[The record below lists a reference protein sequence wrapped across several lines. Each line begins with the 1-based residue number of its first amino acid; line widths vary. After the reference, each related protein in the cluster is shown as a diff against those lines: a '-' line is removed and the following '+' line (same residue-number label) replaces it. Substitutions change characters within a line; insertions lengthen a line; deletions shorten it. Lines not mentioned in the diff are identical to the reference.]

1 MSDSTGQQLTPD
13 QIKAQQ
19 ALASLTPAQREKMT
33 LNHRVKVK
41 AQALKL
47 KNVWVQVSVILA
59 WFITL
64 QFIALLFFKKGFLLS
79 RPVLSN
85 HSECAIL
92 PFDSNEFDLLS
103 NDNLEKDSCWTQ
115 KSFDR
120 AVIVVIDALRFD
132 FVMPSDPSVD
142 NADLNYLH
150 SFPFLYEHSQQNPQ
164 NSLLLKFIA
173 DPPTTTLQRLKGL
186 TTGSLPTFIDAGS
199 NFAGTE
205 IDEDNWIGQLS
216 KLNKSISFI
225 GDDTWMALFA
235 PSFNSKLTHPYESL
249 NVKDLHTVDNGVIEH
264 IFPIIENTDETD
276 EEWDVTIGHLLGVDH
291 AGHRY
296 GPNHPEMKKKLE
308 QMNTFIQ
315 DVVNSIEDDTLLIVM
330 GDHGMDSK
338 GDHGGESLQEV
349 ESTLWMYSKN
359 PFFGRL
365 EESFYNTTAYGENHR
380 SVNQIDLVS
389 TISLLLGLPVPFNN
403 LGFPVIEAFLGPE
416 SDDLQS
422 VAKADFLTAAQ
433 IHKYTSTFGGMLASD
448 AAAEKL
454 WEEVQQ
460 YAKEGKWNL
469 LVEAS
474 TEYQK
479 YVLEECHV
487 LWVNFDMVSM
497 VIGIIL
503 LAFSAV
509 IIYVYARVL
518 PVELDSIYSLLLKT
532 VSSGASTFGLAF
544 WVTSRVIR
552 FPFESPA
559 YSLGLGITV
568 GIIVGYFGVV
578 ATVLFTSNKIFH
590 LLFAPKDKWSV
601 IAFAFT
607 ILHVLTF
614 SSNSFVNWEDG
625 TLTFLVTTMG
635 FIFLIYSLQ
644 NLTDDRSKVMAAYFS
659 LLIMGFS
666 RLSAL
671 IRVCREEQGATCVT
685 TFYEDGT
692 STASFN
698 HLLILG
704 FVSLILPS
712 TISSFYTNTAN
723 FNGSASVWIS
733 YGLRITMFM
742 ATTFWGM
749 DIAENKGWIA
759 LGPALTAL
767 KEVKVLIARIL
778 FGVTLFAANYAWYRG
793 ALCVKIEFFND
804 SNNSGKKVQARIL
817 GYSNIYGSTLF
828 LVLINFFGVCLIAS
842 KPLAGVSLSLLLV
855 QILALLEILDLNNLY
870 VSPIGPIALGLL
882 GASHFFTTGHQATLP
897 SIQWDAGF
905 IPAESIVFPL
915 THAFILFNTFGS
927 QILVA
932 LAVPLVALWKIS
944 PSKEPSSLLT
954 ITNRASCTLILYQTV
969 VTLSSMIFAMHFRRH
984 LMIWKIFAPRFMLA
998 ALSLGVTDIAVFLG
1012 VAVFAGKAVSYIN
1025 QVFNT

>member
-1 MSDSTGQQLTPD
+1 
-13 QIKAQQ
+13 
-19 ALASLTPAQREKMT
+19 MT
-33 LNHRVKVK
+33 LNHRIKVK
-41 AQALKL
+41 TQALKL

-59 WFITL
+59 WFIAL

-92 PFDSNEFDLLS
+92 PFDSTEFDLFS

-132 FVMPSDPSVD
+132 FVMPNDPSND
-142 NADLNYLH
+142 NTDLNYLH
-150 SFPFLYEHSQQNPQ
+150 SFPFLYEQTQQNPQ

-205 IDEDNWIGQLS
+205 IDEDNWIGQLA

-235 PSFNSKLTHPYESL
+235 PNFNSKLTHPYESL

-264 IFPIIENTDETD
+264 LFPILENTDETD

-296 GPNHPEMKKKLE
+296 GPNHSEMKKKLE
-308 QMNTFIQ
+308 QMNSFIQ

-330 GDHGMDSK
+330 GDHGMDPK

-349 ESTLWMYSKN
+349 ESTLWMYSKT

-365 EESFYNTTAYGENHR
+365 ENSFYNTTAYGENHR

-403 LGFPVIEAFLGPE
+403 LGFPIIEAFLGPE
-416 SDDLQS
+416 SDDLRS

-487 LWVNFDMVSM
+487 LWVNFDVVSM
-497 VIGIIL
+497 VIGITL

-509 IIYVYARVL
+509 MIYVYARVL
-518 PVELDSIYSLLLKT
+518 PVELDSIYALLLKT

-544 WVTSRVIR
+544 WVASRVIR

-559 YSLGLGITV
+559 YSLGLGIAV

-578 ATVLFTSNKIFH
+578 ATILFSSNKILH
-590 LLFAPKDKWSV
+590 LLFAPKDKWSIV
-601 IAFAFT
+601 AFAFT

-614 SSNSFVNWEDG
+614 TSNSFVNWEDG
-625 TLTFLVTTMG
+625 TLSFLVTTMG

-671 IRVCREEQGATCVT
+671 IRVCREEQGATCIT
-685 TFYEDGT
+685 TFYENGT

-698 HLLILG
+698 HVLILG

-712 TISSFYTNTAN
+712 TISSFYTSTAN

-733 YGLRITMFM
+733 YGLRIAMFM
-742 ATTFWGM
+742 TTMFWGM
-749 DIAENKGWIA
+749 DIAENKGWVG
-759 LGPALTAL
+759 LGPALTAF

-793 ALCVKIEFFND
+793 ALCVKIDFFNNG
-804 SNNSGKKVQARIL
+804 NNSGQKVQARIL

-855 QILALLEILDLNNLY
+855 QILALLEILDLNDLY
-870 VSPIGPIALGLL
+870 VSPIGPISLGLL
-882 GASHFFTTGHQATLP
+882 GASHFFTTGHQATVP